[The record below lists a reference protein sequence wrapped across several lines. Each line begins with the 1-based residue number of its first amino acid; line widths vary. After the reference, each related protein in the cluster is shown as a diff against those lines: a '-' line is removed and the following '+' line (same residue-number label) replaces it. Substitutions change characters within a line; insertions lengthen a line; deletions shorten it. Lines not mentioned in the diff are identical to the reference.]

1 MKVNNNYKRK
11 KLNWN
16 KSRIKSRIKKVISK
30 VMKKIK
36 K

>member
-11 KLNWN
+11 KLNRN
-16 KSRIKSRIKKVISK
+16 KSWIKSRIKKIISK